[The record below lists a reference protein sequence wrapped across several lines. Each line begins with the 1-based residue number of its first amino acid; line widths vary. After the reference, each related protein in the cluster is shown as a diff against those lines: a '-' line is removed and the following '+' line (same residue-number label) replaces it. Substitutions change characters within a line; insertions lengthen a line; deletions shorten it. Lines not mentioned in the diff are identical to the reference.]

1 MIVLPVFDRTGQQ
14 VGSYELDLTELAPR
28 INKQLLHDAVVMYQ
42 ANRRLGTVKTK
53 SRGEVAGSTRK
64 LYRQKGTGRA
74 RAGSRRSPT
83 RVGGGHA
90 HALRPRDWYY
100 RLPKQA
106 LRLATR
112 MALAARFRDGEVT
125 LINELSF
132 AEPKT
137 REMAAILKALGLSG
151 IRTLVVVDKH
161 DVNVY
166 KSVRNLADASVL
178 PVMELNA
185 LEILR
190 PRRLLM
196 TTAAL
201 DAFRAKIKS
210 DEEKRHKI
218 LAPEAAALVKAE
230 SA

>member
-137 REMAAILKALGLSG
+137 RDMAAILKALGLSG
-151 IRTLVVVDKH
+151 IRTLVVVDKY
-161 DVNVY
+161 DINVY

-210 DEEKRHKI
+210 DEEKRHKV